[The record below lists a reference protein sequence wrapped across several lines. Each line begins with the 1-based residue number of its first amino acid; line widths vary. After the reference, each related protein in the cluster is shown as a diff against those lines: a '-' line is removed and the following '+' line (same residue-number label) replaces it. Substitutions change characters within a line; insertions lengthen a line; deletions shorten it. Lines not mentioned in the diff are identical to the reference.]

1 MGFKD
6 KISIRKFIVGLY
18 IKVQSYSLVVS
29 YYVLKYVITVLYN
42 TNFFCVILLTHAEDF
57 YFLPY

>member
-42 TNFFCVILLTHAEDF
+42 TNFFV
-57 YFLPY
+57 